1 MIRWLKGTR
10 RVQRCLTSC
19 LLGVVVLLSACG
31 GGGGDDAAA
40 PDDESRGSAGLA
52 GDDAEAGVGIDG
64 LRVGAGPEF
73 FPLNVG
79 DHWVYRTADDGLVKF
94 SVTGR
99 ERVGSVDTTIV
110 SHNVPGYGVFERVH
124 FAANG
129 RALRQVPGPDAS
141 PLMRAI
147 GPLDVMHFP
156 LVRGDRFV
164 QVDTTVDSGVDVDG
178 DGRTDPLTR
187 ALRGHRW
194 SASSSPA
201 SKPACTRARPTCAPQ
216 IVQTLAGTAGGAP
229 STLTA
234 TLDDWY
240 APGVGLVRSRGLYR
254 EGEAVQNTSQ
264 TLLAYRLSGRRSD
277 YQPPRIT
284 ATDPAPDSVHGSR
297 TIVSIDFSEPI
308 DADSFVDGAV
318 SIVDASGRPVF
329 GYFYLDAA
337 STRLSFYPSLPWQ
350 TGRYTVQ
357 VQGATLRDLAGNA
370 LRARSWGFDIEG
382 DAPTV
387 VSFSPARDADD
398 VALDVVLRAQFSE
411 ALDSRSVQG
420 NVRLLDDAG
429 DEVAATVSLVDP
441 VTLTIRPLAP
451 LQRAT
456 RYHVHF
462 GALTDLLGNPVLSN
476 QPWSFRTDPGAFS
489 YPTLISPH
497 WAPEAVAV
505 GDVNGDGLDDVVMST
520 YFSFDPENDFKLVVY
535 LQRADG
541 TLAEPVRYANAS
553 HYQCKAGSL
562 AIADLDGDGRKDVA
576 IGESGCGI
584 EIFIQ
589 QADGTLASGNWLPS
603 TESHRVRA
611 ADVNGDGL
619 ADLVGTGADS
629 GQLSVWYQ
637 VGGRI
642 SLPSVYPVEII
653 GGGDLDVGDLN
664 GDGRPDIAVSSL
676 GGSPARSIGMLYQ
689 QADGRYAAPVYLGVD
704 ASWGARGVAIGDL
717 NGDGRKDLAVSWGG
731 SAPAAVSVFP
741 QRADG
746 TLGPITTLAS
756 SDYPGAIEIADLN
769 RDGRLD
775 VVVAHDGWGSVGL
788 YLQGSNGG
796 LQDEQRY
803 TGTDG
808 SDNLQGLALG
818 DLNGD
823 GRLDIAQAGLSVLY
837 GREPRS
843 SSAAAMSA
851 RMKAG
856 GAQPLR
862 WWSGVAG
869 RAVPAAEPA
878 GPRAR

>member
-10 RVQRCLTSC
+10 RVQRCLTSG
-19 LLGVVVLLSACG
+19 LLGLVVLLSACG

-40 PDDESRGSAGLA
+40 PDDGSRGSAGLA

-79 DHWVYRTADDGLVKF
+79 DHWVYRTADEGLLKF

-99 ERVGSVDTTIV
+99 ERVDNVDTTIV
-110 SHNVPGYGVFERVH
+110 SHNVPGFGVFERVH

-178 DGRTDPLTR
+178 DGRTDPLTVR
-187 ALRGHRW
+187 SVVTMVGFEFTRVEAGVYPRTAHLR
-194 SASSSPA
+194 
-201 SKPACTRARPTCAPQ
+201 TE

-284 ATDPAPDSVHGSR
+284 DTDPAPDSVHGSR
-297 TIVSIDFSEPI
+297 TIVTVDFSEPL

-318 SIVDASGRPVF
+318 SIVDADGRPVF

-337 STRLSFYPSLPWQ
+337 GTRLSFYPSLPWP
-350 TGRYTVQ
+350 TGRYTVH

-370 LRARSWGFDIEG
+370 LRARSWSFEIEG

-441 VTLTIRPLAP
+441 VTITIRPLAP
-451 LQRAT
+451 LQRAM
-456 RYHVHF
+456 RYHVQF

-520 YFSFDPENDFKLVVY
+520 YFSFDPDNDFKLVVY

-541 TLAEPVRYANAS
+541 TLAEPVRHANAS

-619 ADLVGTGADS
+619 ADIVGTGSDS
-629 GQLSVWYQ
+629 GQVSVWYQ

-642 SLPSVYPVEII
+642 SLPSVYPVELI

-676 GGSPARSIGMLYQ
+676 GASPARSIGLLYQ

-704 ASWGARGVAIGDL
+704 ASWGARGLAIGDL
-717 NGDGRKDLAVSWGG
+717 NGDGRKDLALSWGG

-746 TLGPITTLAS
+746 TLGPITSLAS

-769 RDGRLD
+769 SDGRLD
-775 VVVAHDGWGSVGL
+775 VVVAHDGWGNVGV
-788 YLQGSNGG
+788 YLQGSNGS
-796 LQDEQRY
+796 LQAEQRY

-808 SDNLQGLALG
+808 SANLQGLALG

-823 GRLDIAQAGLSVLY
+823 GRVDIAQAGLSVLY
-837 GREPRS
+837 GRESRS
-843 SSAAAMSA
+843 AAAAMST

-869 RAVPAAEPA
+869 RAVPAQEPVR
-878 GPRAR
+878 PRAR